1 MKRNFPLP
9 LVIDCDGLSKKLI
22 ADLADR
28 LAMHFE
34 NVKIEGDDI
43 VAEKPLG
50 FSHYDTAWQILDRF
64 GVKVV

>member
-1 MKRNFPLP
+1 MKKKFPLP
-9 LVIDCDGLSKKLI
+9 LTICCDGLSKKLI

-28 LAMHFE
+28 LAMCFE
-34 NVKIEGDDI
+34 TVKIEGDDI

-50 FSHYDTAWQILDRF
+50 FSQYDTAWQIIDRF